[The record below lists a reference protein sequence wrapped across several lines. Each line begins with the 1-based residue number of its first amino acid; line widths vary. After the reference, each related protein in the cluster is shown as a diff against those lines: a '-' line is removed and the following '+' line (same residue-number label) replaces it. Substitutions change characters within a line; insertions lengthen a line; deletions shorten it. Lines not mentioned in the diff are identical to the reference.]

1 MVEEL
6 VAFLR
11 RQECFYIEAEAKI
24 DRIQRFI
31 NDYNRTSGENINI
44 NSDGIVLLQED
55 ANKWGLELRLY
66 VTVRPTYP
74 GFVTNRHY
82 LPEYSFRLNDNDVI
96 MQLFEAGFRIGLNGV
111 NHE

>member
-1 MVEEL
+1 MFEEL
-6 VAFLR
+6 VVFLR
-11 RQECFYIEAEAKI
+11 GQECFYIEAEAKI

-31 NDYNRTSGENINI
+31 NDYNRVASENIDVS
-44 NSDGIVLLQED
+44 SDGIVLLQED

-66 VTVRPTYP
+66 VTVRPSYP

-96 MQLFEAGFRIGLNGV
+96 MRLFEAGFRVGLNGA
-111 NHE
+111 NYE

>member
-31 NDYNRTSGENINI
+31 NDYNRVSGDNINI
-44 NSDGIVLLQED
+44 NSDGIILLQED

-66 VTVRPTYP
+66 VTNRPTYP
-74 GFVTNRHY
+74 GFVANRHY
-82 LPEYSFRLNDNDVI
+82 LPEYLFRLNDNDVI
-96 MQLFEAGFRIGLNGV
+96 MRLFEAGFRIGLNGA
-111 NHE
+111 NYE